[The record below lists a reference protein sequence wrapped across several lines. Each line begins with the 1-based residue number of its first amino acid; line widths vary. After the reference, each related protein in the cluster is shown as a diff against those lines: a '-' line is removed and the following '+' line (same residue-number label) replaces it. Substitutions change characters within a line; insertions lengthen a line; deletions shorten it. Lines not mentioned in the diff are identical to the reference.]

1 MVDADKSI
9 WSRWEI
15 VLLVFIIIV
24 ALVIAG
30 GYASYALMFT
40 KQAPADST
48 LVVRTGDTVSV
59 EYIGMFEDG
68 TVFDTSIRSVAE
80 NHTMY
85 PKSLSF
91 TPKGYYSPLNFT
103 VGSGQM
109 ISGFDNGVIGMALNQ
124 TKVLTLTPNQ
134 AYGSA
139 DESLIKSMNLKESI
153 PVFEWF
159 GNVADFIDTF
169 QINPDVGVNVKNIQY
184 GWNMTVYHVDM
195 LSDKVFVRN
204 NPFIGEVIN
213 SVYGWKSRVV
223 SIDSSVNSGTGEIII
238 QHIISNDDVGSK
250 YFQDEM
256 GNNFKIVSINR
267 AEDTITVDF
276 NRDVVGRTLVFKV
289 TLVSLTPAP

>member
-1 MVDADKSI
+1 
-9 WSRWEI
+9 
-15 VLLVFIIIV
+15 
-24 ALVIAG
+24 
-30 GYASYALMFT
+30 
-40 KQAPADST
+40 
-48 LVVRTGDTVSV
+48 
-59 EYIGMFEDG
+59 
-68 TVFDTSIRSVAE
+68 
-80 NHTMY
+80 
-85 PKSLSF
+85 
-91 TPKGYYSPLNFT
+91 
-103 VGSGQM
+103 
-109 ISGFDNGVIGMALNQ
+109 MALNQ
-124 TKVLTLTPNQ
+124 TKVLTLTPDQ

-184 GWNMTVYHVDM
+184 GWNMTVYHVEM

-213 SVYGWKSRVV
+213 SVYGSKSRVV